1 MSFQRKKKPKE
12 KPVASVQS
20 EEVVAKESVALG
32 QEPPCPAVRKRRRR
46 PLKVGMETAVRSQKV
61 RNVPTLR
68 VIKGL
73 VSWLFRT
80 TFYAV
85 FGLISLFLDL

>member
-20 EEVVAKESVALG
+20 EEVAVKESVALG
-32 QEPPCPAVRKRRRR
+32 QEPPCPAVRKRKRR
-46 PLKVGMETAVRSQKV
+46 PLKGRMETVTGGRSQKV
-61 RNVPTLR
+61 RNVSLLC

-73 VSWLFRT
+73 IFLVS
-80 TFYAV
+80 
-85 FGLISLFLDL
+85 GPISPLHLV